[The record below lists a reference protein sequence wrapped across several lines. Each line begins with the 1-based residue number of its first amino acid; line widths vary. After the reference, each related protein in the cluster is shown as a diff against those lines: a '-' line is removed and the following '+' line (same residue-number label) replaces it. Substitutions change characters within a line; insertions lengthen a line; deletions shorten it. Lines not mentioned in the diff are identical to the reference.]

1 MATGRRRILC
11 LHGLGR
17 QERHKDRWQPQWV
30 AALESAAA
38 RAGAAQPLSVEFL
51 DYDDVF
57 DTRPVDWLD
66 VASAIGEL
74 TAGALHAR
82 GRRLYDLPEALRGTA
97 GMVAQWVRHDA
108 VRRETRRRVADAI
121 ATHRPHVV
129 VAHSLGSLLAYD
141 TLTHPDTSDARPG
154 VTLLTIG
161 SQLGSPFL
169 RSEFGAYLTVPRVGR
184 WVNVLN
190 PDDPVF
196 VSPLRIVSDRF
207 VERRERFGDGSL
219 LSGHDAVGYLSTAAV
234 EDEVFAPRS
243 APGAGKS
250 LAPVRTAPERAPDR
264 RALLVG
270 IDRYLDPAARLSGC
284 VNDTYLVSAALQ
296 EAGFPPERVRLL
308 LDERATAAALRERL
322 AWLLD
327 DARPGDVRVFHF
339 SGHGTQ
345 VPAYGP
351 DEVVDSA
358 DEVLVTHDFDWS
370 DPRGT
375 GVVDDEVLGLY
386 AQLPYG
392 AHFVMILDCCH
403 AGGMSRAAGTAVRG
417 LHPPDD
423 VRHRAIRWDR
433 ARGVWVPRPMPDLVP
448 GPSDATGGNRRFAG
462 RLEADGS
469 HCVRRLGCATRL
481 RRLPDARYR
490 ALRRRRGHHGPY
502 LPTILE
508 ACAEQERAFEYEHGS
523 HAYGAFTFTLV
534 RVLRALRDAGTP
546 VHFDGLVA
554 RTRRELAALGFVQTP
569 RCTGPR
575 ASRRALLPWTP
586 T

>member
-1 MATGRRRILC
+1 MAKASLRILC

-17 QERHKDRWQPQWV
+17 QEQQKDRWQPQWV
-30 AALESAAA
+30 AALEAAAA
-38 RAGAAQPLSVEFL
+38 RAGASRPLSVVFL

-57 DTRPVDWLD
+57 EAHPVTWLD
-66 VASAIGEL
+66 VVRAVAEM
-74 TAGALHAR
+74 TAGALHAS
-82 GRRLYDLPEALRGTA
+82 GRSLLDLPDALRGTA

-108 VRRETRRRVADAI
+108 VRRETRRRVAEAL
-121 ATHRPHVV
+121 AAHRPDVV

-169 RSEFGAYLTVPRVGR
+169 RREFGAYLTVPRVRR

-190 PDDPVF
+190 PGDRVF
-196 VSPLRIVSDRF
+196 VSPLRIADDRF
-207 VERRERFGDGSL
+207 VERREHFGDGGLAAS
-219 LSGHDAVGYLSTAAV
+219 HDAVGYLSTATV
-234 EDEVFAPRS
+234 EDEVFAPLS
-243 APGAGKS
+243 ASGAGKTLVS
-250 LAPVRTAPERAPDR
+250 VRTAPARAPDR

-270 IDRYLDPAARLSGC
+270 IDRYPDPAARLAGC

-296 EAGFPPERVRLL
+296 EAGFPPERIRLL
-308 LDERATAAALRERL
+308 LDERATAPALRERL

-327 DARPGDVRVFHF
+327 DARPGDVRLFFF
-339 SGHGTQ
+339 SGHGAQ

-375 GVVDDEVLGLY
+375 GIVDDEVFDLY

-403 AGGMSRAAGTAVRG
+403 AGGMARAAGTAVRG
-417 LHPPDD
+417 LDPPDD
-423 VRHRAIRWDR
+423 VRHRAIRWD
-433 ARGVWVPRPMPDLVP
+433 ASRGVWVPRPLPDLVP
-448 GPSDATGGNRRFAG
+448 GPSDATGGNRRFVG
-462 RLEADGS
+462 RLEADGAG
-469 HCVRRLGCATRL
+469 CVRRLGCATRL

-508 ACAEQERAFEYEHGS
+508 ACAERERAYEYEHGS
-523 HAYGAFTFTLV
+523 QAFGAFTFTLV
-534 RVLRALRDAGTP
+534 RVLRALRAAGP
-546 VHFDGLVA
+546 HVHFDGLVA
-554 RTRRELAALGFVQTP
+554 RTRRELAALGFAQTP

-575 ASRRALLPWTP
+575 EVRRAPLPWIP
-586 T
+586 S